1 MGGNKKNFIF
11 TPVLGEEKKKYF
23 IFTPAYW
30 GEKIKLYFF
39 PTTIEKE
46 GKYILSNDWLPGS
59 FSYWYGE
66 SLCQIEKQH
75 WQPRKVIQVRTF

>member
-1 MGGNKKNFIF
+1 MKNFIF
-11 TPVLGEEKKKYF
+11 TPVLGEEKKERLYF
-23 IFTPAYW
+23 HSRLLGRENKT
-30 GEKIKLYFF
+30 LFF

-66 SLCQIEKQH
+66 SLCQIENNTGN
-75 WQPRKVIQVRTF
+75 RER